1 MARKELSKSLDSVE
15 LGSVIESLPSLD
27 LSASPVEVVAA
38 PVITDTKAQ
47 NYEKLRLRDRRMVK
61 GLFKFHEV
69 QNGRLEFSFR
79 KWKGDPVETFKMD
92 DNTIHEIPFGVA
104 THLANNCTYPVH
116 SFQMDEKNVPI
127 MKVQQN
133 VHRTS
138 FQSLEFLDAGTL
150 GAH

>member
-15 LGSVIESLPSLD
+15 LGSVVESLPSLD
-27 LSASPVEVVAA
+27 LSAAPEVVAA
-38 PVITDTKAQ
+38 PVAKDTIAQ

-79 KWKGDPVETFKMD
+79 KWKGDPVENFKMD

-116 SFQMDEKNVPI
+116 SFQMDEKNVPT

-138 FQSLEFLDAGTL
+138 FQSLEFLDTNML